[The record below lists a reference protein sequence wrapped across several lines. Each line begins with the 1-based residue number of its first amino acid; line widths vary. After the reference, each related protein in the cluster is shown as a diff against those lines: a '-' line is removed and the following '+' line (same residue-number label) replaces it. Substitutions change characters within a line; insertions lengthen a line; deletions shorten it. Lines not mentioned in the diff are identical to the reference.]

1 MIGIVFVHDA
11 VAVAEAGFPIKSVVP
26 CEGTGYEIGS
36 MSIVKG
42 ARNLDNAKKFYE
54 FALTAEFQNK
64 AKDVKSF
71 QVMSNK
77 SAISS
82 PKAPDLAK
90 IKLIDYDFV
99 KYGSAAERR
108 RLLKKWDDEIGALPR

>member
-1 MIGIVFVHDA
+1 M
-11 VAVAEAGFPIKSVVP
+11 
-26 CEGTGYEIGS
+26 
-36 MSIVKG
+36 
-42 ARNLDNAKKFYE
+42 
-54 FALTAEFQNK
+54 

-77 SAISS
+77 AAKSS

-99 KYGSAAERR
+99 KYGSSAERK
-108 RLLKKWDDEIGALPR
+108 RLLKKWDDEIGSLPR